1 MAKITKAQLD
11 QAHQLNVPVEE
22 NDTKES
28 LQAKI
33 IKALS
38 EPETRTLSTS
48 DAPSEEEKQDDE
60 LTPQEEEEEDSNDPD
75 TPLELPSDEE
85 DEEEDYE
92 IRIYSPA
99 GEERDPH
106 AIQKG
111 DSVFMGEE
119 FMGSQDAK
127 DAGLASG
134 EMNIGPMKVSFKDGY
149 VQMVEAAEGVDL
161 EEAENRGRK
170 SKEIK
175 IEDIRD
181 AFSEMIVVLGEYSKQ
196 QRKLGK
202 PVQRYNK
209 AKLMLT
215 RIKNRHLAVRGNK

>member
-75 TPLELPSDEE
+75 PSDEE

-99 GEERDPH
+99 GEERDPLS
-106 AIQKG
+106 IQKG

-149 VQMVEAAEGVDL
+149 VQKAEAAEGVNLD
-161 EEAENRGRK
+161 EAENRGRK
-170 SKEIK
+170 GKEIR

-181 AFSEMIVVLGEYSKQ
+181 AVSEMIVVLGEYSKQ